1 MPTPTP
7 TTVIPTGAG
16 EELYCLLVPL
26 ADDRLLLP
34 RSCVTEVINYQAPT
48 PMDGAP
54 PWYLGTIAWGG
65 RRVPLVSFEATLGRA
80 LPRTSGRTR
89 IVVMQAFT
97 TDAGG
102 NFALLTQG
110 FPQLV
115 RLSPDVV
122 HPDRTQRQALSLA
135 HRRGEI
141 ATEVLRH
148 AHLGHDAASALLA
161 GGGDDRLPVAHL
173 LFRLPVIEP
182 DDAAGRQH
190 RHNRPYPQLGRL
202 LQRPVHALAA

>member
-1 MPTPTP
+1 M
-7 TTVIPTGAG
+7 TTVTPTGAG

-65 RRVPLVSFEATLGRA
+65 SRVPLVSFEATLGQA

-89 IVVMQAFT
+89 IVVMQGLT
-97 TDAGG
+97 GNGGG

-122 HPDRTQRQALSLA
+122 HPDDSRSFNERM
-135 HRRGEI
+135 
-141 ATEVLRH
+141 
-148 AHLGHDAASALLA
+148 
-161 GGGDDRLPVAHL
+161 
-173 LFRLPVIEP
+173 PVIRQVRMINEYPLIP
-182 DDAAGRQH
+182 DFE
-190 RHNRPYPQLGRL
+190 RL
-202 LQRPVHALAA
+202 EQMIEEETRA